1 MSRLASTRVYAS
13 TVHCSPASEEPS
25 ERWMAGSAMFTI
37 VASSPTIS
45 RPVEQITST
54 RWRERVEVM
63 SVTVV
68 AYHAMT
74 ATVVTTIIS
83 MARWQ
88 PDARGRLRQAALELY
103 GEHGFDQTTVAQ
115 IAERAGLTERTFYR
129 HFADKR
135 EVVFSGE
142 VQRVLV
148 STLADAPASMTAI
161 EAVTA
166 ALDAAGAV
174 LDERRDMTRRRQAVI
189 AANPSLQQ
197 GEQIKYAMLAA
208 DMAEALRGRGVE
220 PLSARLAADAGV
232 AVFRAAFERWIDE
245 DEHRDFGRLV
255 RDTLDE
261 LAAVIGG

>member
-1 MSRLASTRVYAS
+1 
-13 TVHCSPASEEPS
+13 
-25 ERWMAGSAMFTI
+25 
-37 VASSPTIS
+37 
-45 RPVEQITST
+45 
-54 RWRERVEVM
+54 
-63 SVTVV
+63 
-68 AYHAMT
+68 
-74 ATVVTTIIS
+74 

-88 PDARGRLRQAALELY
+88 PDARGRLRRAALELY
-103 GEHGFDQTTVAQ
+103 GERGFDQTTVAQ

-129 HFADKR
+129 HFTDKR

-142 VQRVLV
+142 VHRVLV

-174 LDERRDMTRRRQAVI
+174 LDERPDMTRRRQAVI

-197 GEQIKYAMLAA
+197 REQIKYATLAA
-208 DMAEALRGRGVE
+208 DLAEALRGRGVE
-220 PLSARLAADAGV
+220 PSSARLAADAGV

-245 DEHRDFGRLV
+245 DEHRDFARLV

-261 LAAVIGG
+261 LAAVISG

>member
-1 MSRLASTRVYAS
+1 
-13 TVHCSPASEEPS
+13 
-25 ERWMAGSAMFTI
+25 
-37 VASSPTIS
+37 
-45 RPVEQITST
+45 
-54 RWRERVEVM
+54 
-63 SVTVV
+63 
-68 AYHAMT
+68 
-74 ATVVTTIIS
+74 

-88 PDARGRLRQAALELY
+88 PDARGRLRRAALELY

-142 VQRVLV
+142 VHRVLV
-148 STLADAPASMTAI
+148 SALADAPASMSAI

-189 AANPSLQQ
+189 AANPGLQER
-197 GEQIKYAMLAA
+197 EQIKYAILAE
-208 DMAEALRGRGVE
+208 DLAEALRRRGVE
-220 PLSARLAADAGV
+220 PSPAHLAADAGV
-232 AVFRAAFERWIDE
+232 AVFRAAFERWIAE

-255 RDTLDE
+255 REALDE
-261 LAAVIGG
+261 LAVVISA